1 MRTGKSGFAG
11 VLQKLAKDLLTDFD
25 DECEVKFGLDCECQ
39 CLVEIDLCK

>member
-25 DECEVKFGLDCECQ
+25 YEYEVKFGLDCECQ
-39 CLVEIDLCK
+39 CLVEIDLCE